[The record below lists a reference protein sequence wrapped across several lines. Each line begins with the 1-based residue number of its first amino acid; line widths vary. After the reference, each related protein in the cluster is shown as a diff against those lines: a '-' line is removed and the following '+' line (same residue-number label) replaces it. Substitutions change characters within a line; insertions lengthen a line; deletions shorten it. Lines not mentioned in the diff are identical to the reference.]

1 MRGRPFEVTWRQE
14 DTTEALKAGYQG
26 ERGIELRRRLHGLWL
41 LRSGWRLRLAAAAVD
56 VHYRTVQQW
65 VGWYREGGVPEV
77 VSHKMGGKGQEPYL
91 SEEAQEQVAEEIAT
105 GRFRTAG
112 EIRDWVAEQYGV
124 TYKMEGHIQSDAP
137 VAV

>member
-1 MRGRPFEVTWRQE
+1 MC
-14 DTTEALKAGYQG
+14 
-26 ERGIELRRRLHGLWL
+26 
-41 LRSGWRLRLAAAAVD
+41 
-56 VHYRTVQQW
+56 RTRW
-65 VGWYREGGVPEV
+65 
-77 VSHKMGGKGQEPYL
+77 GGKGQEPYL

>member
-1 MRGRPFEVTWRQE
+1 MC
-14 DTTEALKAGYQG
+14 
-26 ERGIELRRRLHGLWL
+26 
-41 LRSGWRLRLAAAAVD
+41 
-56 VHYRTVQQW
+56 RTRW
-65 VGWYREGGVPEV
+65 
-77 VSHKMGGKGQEPYL
+77 GQEPYL

-124 TYKMEGHIQSDAP
+124 TYKMGGHIQSDAP